1 MKVFSNMYLLRNP
14 QKLEASISNLIKPS
28 STRMYVPGGVLLS
41 IILEANFTNRPNN
54 SGIIYGVSQE
64 TIQSIV
70 RSLREK
76 SPNNTVVE
84 LKWYVSM
91 QLPMVIY

>member
-1 MKVFSNMYLLRNP
+1 
-14 QKLEASISNLIKPS
+14 
-28 STRMYVPGGVLLS
+28 MYVPGGVLLS

-70 RSLREK
+70 RSFAREK
-76 SPNNTVVE
+76 SEQHGCRIEVVRFNAASYGNILIIYHQTVRLLVPIGLSE
-84 LKWYVSM
+84 SLYTS
-91 QLPMVIY
+91 L